1 MQHEKEGNE
10 LTFSDSRI
18 PKHKFCAF
26 LANVPSLTFSL
37 LFYYSA
43 FVFSWIRRYVLE
55 RRTRKTTFTLRNT
68 MLKKRLV
75 HKINKSLVEKTID
88 LLIETSLSFGQQYI
102 IWNKKIS
109 SSKFIFFFFSS
120 KTIAK
125 FDGIFETFIMLHF
138 FFRKKGNRA
147 SKATTEIVEN
157 WNRSYSNQI
166 TLRLGSRFLWLIK

>member
-109 SSKFIFFFFSS
+109 SSKFIFFFFLRKLLQNSMEYLKLSS
-120 KTIAK
+120 CCT
-125 FDGIFETFIMLHF
+125 F

-147 SKATTEIVEN
+147 SKARTEIVEN